1 MKCVG
6 NGLGEQGYD
15 PGTERAGSDAQ
26 PDPGS
31 PLGNAT
37 GGGEYDTD
45 DETGLD
51 HFPQHDDQSAE
62 HLCYSAIT
70 TPLAVSEWNS
80 PMNS

>member
-1 MKCVG
+1 MH
-6 NGLGEQGYD
+6 
-15 PGTERAGSDAQ
+15 A
-26 PDPGS
+26 
-31 PLGNAT
+31 LGNAEDHHR
-37 GGGEYDTD
+37 GGCDEWCVQTLRQRHAIEPEHHQAPANDTD